1 MNLRPRHQ
9 GFTLIEIIV
18 VVLVFSVMAAM
29 AYGGLNSVL
38 RTRSAIETSMD
49 RTADLQRAFLRLRGD
64 FQNLRDRPARDLYG
78 DAQAPLTF
86 SREGEL
92 NLVRGGWR
100 SPLHSSRSS
109 LERVRY
115 ELRDGALR
123 RATWKVV
130 DLPQQV
136 EPTELT
142 LLKDVEEAR
151 WRFLDSARE
160 WREQWPD
167 SAQATLAPGGS
178 EPAPPPLAVELTLVT
193 RDWGE
198 LRFVFRTPQAG
209 LARASADTAGGVE
222 PGSDLLTREGLL
234 PAALL
239 GTAAGGVPDP
249 DPDSPADPDD
259 ETPAPD
265 EPAPDDGRNDGG
277 GDPPI
282 SSEDES

>member
-1 MNLRPRHQ
+1 MNAHIRSQ

-38 RTRSAIETSMD
+38 KTRSAIEASMQ
-49 RTADLQRAFLRLRGD
+49 RTADLQRTFIRLRGD

-78 DAQAPLTF
+78 DPQAPLTIT
-86 SREGEL
+86 REGEL
-92 NLVRGGWR
+92 NLIRGGWR

-136 EPTELT
+136 EPTDLV
-142 LLKDVEEAR
+142 LLRGVDEAN
-151 WRFLDSARE
+151 WRFLGSDRE

-167 SAQATLAPGGS
+167 DAQSTLAPGS
-178 EPAPPPLAVELTLVT
+178 AAPAAPPLAVELTLMT
-193 RDWGE
+193 KDWGE

-209 LARASADTAGGVE
+209 LAQGGAGSPAGPGADSA
-222 PGSDLLTREGLL
+222 LLTRQGLL
-234 PAALL
+234 PAASL
-239 GTAAGGVPDP
+239 GISIGAVPDP
-249 DPDSPADPDD
+249 NAPDGPDD
-259 ETPAPD
+259 DTPAPD
-265 EPAPDDGRNDGG
+265 PEPEPDLESDGEPVVQEG
-277 GDPPI
+277 
-282 SSEDES
+282 EL